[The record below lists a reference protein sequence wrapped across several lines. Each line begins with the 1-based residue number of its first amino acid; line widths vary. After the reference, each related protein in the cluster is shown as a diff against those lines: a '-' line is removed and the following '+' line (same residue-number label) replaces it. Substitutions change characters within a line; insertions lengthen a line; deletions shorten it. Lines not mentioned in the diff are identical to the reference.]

1 MVHAVILSNKNKEED
16 VNEKFS
22 ICHSHWPST
31 SDKHGRNPGARSL
44 EENPIINYAIAFCNR
59 GKQILAHCKFDKP

>member
-31 SDKHGRNPGARSL
+31 SDKHGTFLQKKIRSAL
-44 EENPIINYAIAFCNR
+44 TR
-59 GKQILAHCKFDKP
+59 G